1 MKQLTKQVLQLFL
14 VATVTTMELLQT
26 VASLVSGG
34 HLLKALQQL
43 HGVVLSAAP
52 AMMFSESSA

>member
-26 VASLVSGG
+26 LASLVSGG
-34 HLLKALQQL
+34 HLLKTLQQL
-43 HGVVLSAAP
+43 HGVVQWAAQ
-52 AMMFSESSA
+52 AAMFSESSA